1 MNRLAVK
8 RWIRPLRRDD
18 GNVAIEYALLA
29 SIVALGMLSALKNTR
44 ASLNQTLA
52 RTSGNMMLATAH
64 IDRCDNASACQVI
77 GSPYQMG
84 FTVNPDSNKLLTSG
98 WSGLESYH
106 VWSVGKASTVTMD
119 LGGLVNTNAQAATL
133 DMWSSAFMAQANQ
146 TDVTTAVTINGVNVG
161 TITYKKGDGGA
172 TRQIAINNDAMIAI
186 AQNNGVAVINF
197 QSSASGRPVDYGV
210 NGDGRDLGIS
220 ISDLTVNPVK

>member
-1 MNRLAVK
+1 M
-8 RWIRPLRRDD
+8 RRDD

-64 IDRCDNASACQVI
+64 IDRCDTASACQVI

-98 WSGLESYH
+98 WSGLEAYH
-106 VWSVGKASTVTMD
+106 VWSVGKTSTVTMD
-119 LGGLVNTNAQAATL
+119 LGGLVNTNAQTATL

-161 TITYKKGDGGA
+161 TITYKKGEGGA

-186 AQNNGVAVINF
+186 ARNNGVAVINF
-197 QSSASGRPVDYGV
+197 QSSASGRPVDYGY
-210 NGDGRDLGIS
+210 NSDGRDLGIAM
-220 ISDLTVNPVK
+220 SDITVNPVK